1 LGRQDRIQA
10 GWVIQFR
17 VNPGSMLN
25 GFGGNV
31 TQGQKVAT
39 RDAYGDALVKLG
51 KKRNDVVVLDADLSG
66 STKTSKFAK
75 AFPDRFFNIGIAEQ
89 DMVGTAAG
97 FAIAG
102 KLPFL
107 STFAVFATGRAWEQ
121 VRQSVC
127 YPNLSVKIVASHAG
141 ITVGED
147 GGSHQSVEDIAVM
160 RVIPNM
166 TVIVPADGPETMQ
179 AIEAAA
185 DLKGPCYVRVG
196 RNKVPV
202 ISDADYA
209 FRIGKAHVF
218 HEGKDAAIIAT
229 GIMVA
234 EALKARELLS
244 AEGIDAGVI
253 NMSTIKPLD
262 RDAVVNAAK
271 RCGAVVTAEE
281 HSIIGGLGGAVAETL
296 AENAPVPLVRV
307 GVKDSFGTSGDL
319 DGLLK
324 HYGISAD
331 HVAAAVR
338 EVVNKKGA
346 RL

>member
-1 LGRQDRIQA
+1 
-10 GWVIQFR
+10 
-17 VNPGSMLN
+17 M
-25 GFGGNV
+25 
-31 TQGQKVAT
+31 TQGQKIAT
-39 RDAYGDALVKLG
+39 RDAYGDALVNLG

-75 AFPDRFFNIGIAEQ
+75 AFPDRFFNMGIAEQ

-97 FAIAG
+97 LAIAG

-185 DLKGPCYVRVG
+185 ELKGPCYVRVG

-202 ISDADYA
+202 IFGSDYT
-209 FRIGKAHVF
+209 FKTGRAHVF
-218 HEGKDAAIIAT
+218 NEGKDAAIIAT

-234 EALKARELLS
+234 EALKARDQLK
-244 AEGIDAGVI
+244 AAGIDAGVI

-262 RDAVVNAAK
+262 ADAVVAAAK
-271 RCGAVVTAEE
+271 RCGAIVTAEE
-281 HSIIGGLGGAVAETL
+281 HSIIGGLGGAVAEVL
-296 AENAPVPLVRV
+296 AEAAPVPLVRV
-307 GVKDSFGTSGDL
+307 GVRDAFGTSGDQ
-319 DGLLK
+319 DGLLR
-324 HYGISAD
+324 HYGISAENI
-331 HVAAAVR
+331 AA
-338 EVVNKKGA
+338 EVKEALKKKG
-346 RL
+346 